1 MPSTRL
7 GASFS
12 LHNMCSAHPKISFAP
27 LPYASRS
34 IAYLDGRVDIGI
46 HAEAFVEELEA
57 EINRLRS
64 T

>member
-1 MPSTRL
+1 M
-7 GASFS
+7 
-12 LHNMCSAHPKISFAP
+12 HNMCSAHPKISFAP